1 MQSEKKGR
9 NDTGIPFFL
18 QNPRLRGFVNYAG
31 SSVDTMRSIVR
42 PVYWR
47 SQKKRTTRQG
57 GSFLFVSIVR
67 FQQACPVFRETHSGC

>member
-9 NDTGIPFFL
+9 NDTGIPSFL

-31 SSVDTMRSIVR
+31 SSVDSMRSIER

-57 GSFLFVSIVR
+57 GSFLFVSVVLVPASLPCVSR
-67 FQQACPVFRETHSGC
+67 DT